1 MMRNVVSLVVLALAG
16 TGAVV
21 AQPATTLG
29 EGLDAAVSAGRTL
42 HAHERAQRVAE
53 EAGRQSRDFRR
64 DRDVVM
70 ALNTEVGDVIE
81 VEFIAEQ
88 GGQPVVAYRART
100 RLDGSL
106 LSAPVALQTPQRLA
120 PEREP
125 AYRAWR
131 RAAGYP
137 LQRCGDEERILV
149 FPGTATGEDGWHAY
163 VLPGPGGRRGMGLA
177 GSHRLEFVGGS
188 GIARARAFSAGC
200 EDLQEP
206 RRGGVVE
213 AEHRLDPQP
222 TEMHVLLH
230 LRSGLPLEVTTNGGS
245 RWRVDAGGIRPLA
258 D

>member
-1 MMRNVVSLVVLALAG
+1 MIRIVVSLGVLALAG
-16 TGAVV
+16 AGTAV
-21 AQPATTLG
+21 AQQGPDDRLQ
-29 EGLDAAVSAGRTL
+29 DAMSAGRAL

-64 DRDVVM
+64 DRDIVM
-70 ALNTEVGDVIE
+70 ALNTELGDAIE
-81 VEFIAEQ
+81 VEFIGEQ
-88 GGQPVVAYRART
+88 GGQPVVLYRART
-100 RLDGSL
+100 RLDGGL
-106 LSAPVALQTPQRLA
+106 LSAPVALETPERLA

-131 RAAGYP
+131 RASGYP
-137 LQRCGDEERILV
+137 LQRCGEDERILV

-163 VLPGPGGRRGMGLA
+163 VLPEPGGRRGLGLA

-188 GIARARAFSAGC
+188 GIARARAFSQGC
-200 EDLQEP
+200 DDLQEP
-206 RRGGVVE
+206 RRGGVIE

-230 LRSGLPLEVTTNGGS
+230 LRSGLPLEVSTNGGS
-245 RWRVDAGGIRPLA
+245 RWRVDGAGIRRLQ